1 MARAGWLFSRHGMVL
16 SRIGVHTCFI
26 RYYQGILGSRL
37 TVDCFVIYF
46 IFAYFFL
53 SLLPQPAEFGAGEGV
68 PFSLS

>member
-26 RYYQGILGSRL
+26 RYYQRIVGSRL
-37 TVDCFVIYF
+37 TVDCFVINF
-46 IFAYFFL
+46 IFIFFL
-53 SLLPQPAEFGAGEGV
+53 ILLPQPAEFGAGEGV